1 MPTKYEAQARYD
13 AANTVKVTMKLHKRN
28 DADILEALD
37 GKAKQT
43 ECKRLIRKGL
53 QAEREG
59 RTE

>member
-13 AANTVKVTMKLHKRN
+13 AANMTFIGLKLHKRN

-53 QAEREG
+53 EAEREG
-59 RTE
+59 LTE